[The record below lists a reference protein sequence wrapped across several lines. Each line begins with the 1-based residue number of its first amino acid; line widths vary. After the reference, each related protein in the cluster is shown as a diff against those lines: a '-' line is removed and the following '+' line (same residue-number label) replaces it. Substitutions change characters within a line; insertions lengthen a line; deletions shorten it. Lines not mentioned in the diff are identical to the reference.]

1 MTIPQV
7 SAVSTNGKRAH
18 NSSSGDLFN
27 GFFTSGRKLDFQKTG
42 LIDARGRG
50 VFGMMAASCAED
62 VYPYQVPLES
72 RTGPWVQ
79 AEGRRMLMLS
89 SYDYLGLVGDPRIE
103 KAAVDAVRR
112 YGSATGGAR
121 LLTGTNQ
128 LHRQTE
134 RDLAAFKGAE
144 AALTFSSGYV
154 ANLAVIAGLLTPQDR
169 VILDSLSHRSLV
181 DACRLAGVQLQR
193 FRHNDM
199 SSLRS
204 ELQSGSGNRT
214 LIVADGV
221 FSMDGDICP
230 LPDLIDIKREFGC
243 FLMIDDAHATGVLGA
258 HGRGTDEHFGIN
270 TSDVDLW
277 TGSLAKSIPS
287 TGGFIAM
294 SQEVSMYLQH
304 AASPYIFSAALCPAS
319 TGAIREGLA
328 ILKAEPH
335 IVTRLR
341 SQAEYFR
348 EGLKDLGYDVG
359 GSQTPIIPVILKD
372 EEAAARFS
380 RRLRDFDI
388 LVSPILFPAVAL
400 GTARLRI
407 CVTAGHTIPDLD
419 FALDAFRQLRG

>member
-7 SAVSTNGKRAH
+7 NPNGSRAH
-18 NSSSGDLFN
+18 TSSSGDLFN
-27 GFFTSGRKLDFQKTG
+27 GYFTSGKKLEFQKNG
-42 LIDARGRG
+42 IIDSRGRG
-50 VFGMMAASCAED
+50 VFGMMAAACEAD
-62 VYPYQVPLES
+62 CYPYQVPLES

-79 AEGRRMLMLS
+79 AEGRRMMMLS
-89 SYDYLGLVGDPRIE
+89 SYDYLGMVGDPRIE
-103 KAAVDAVRR
+103 RAAIDAIRK

-121 LLTGTNQ
+121 MLTGTNE
-128 LHRQTE
+128 LHRKAE
-134 RDLAAFKGAE
+134 RDLAAFKGTE

-154 ANLAVIAGLLTPQDR
+154 ANLAVISGLFNAQDR

-204 ELQSGSGNRT
+204 ELLAGQGNRT

-230 LPDLIDIKREFGC
+230 LPDLIEIKREFGC
-243 FLMIDDAHATGVLGA
+243 LLMIDDAHATGVLGA
-258 HGRGTDEHFGIN
+258 GGHGTDEHFGCP
-270 TSDVDLW
+270 TSEIDLW

-287 TGGFIAM
+287 TGGFIGCT
-294 SQEVSMYLQH
+294 QEVSMYLQH
-304 AASPYIFSAALCPAS
+304 SASPFVFSAALCPAS
-319 TGAIREGLA
+319 TGAICEGLA
-328 ILKAEPH
+328 ILKAEPQ

-341 SQAEYFR
+341 NHANYFR
-348 EGLKDLGYDVG
+348 AGLKDLGYDVG
-359 GSQTPIIPVILKD
+359 TSATPIIPVILKD

-388 LVSPILFPAVAL
+388 LISPIMFPAVAL

-407 CVTAGHTIPDLD
+407 CVTAGHTIADLD
-419 FALDAFRQLRG
+419 FALDAFRKLRG

>member
-7 SAVSTNGKRAH
+7 SANGIKPRTT
-18 NSSSGDLFN
+18 SSGELFDD
-27 GFFTSGRKLDFQKTG
+27 FFDAPKKLEFQKNG
-42 LIDARGRG
+42 IIDGRGRG
-50 VFGMMAASCAED
+50 VFGMMAAACEAD
-62 VYPYQVPLES
+62 CYPYQLPLES

-103 KAAVDAVRR
+103 RAAIEAIKK

-121 LLTGTNQ
+121 LLTGTND
-128 LHRQTE
+128 LHRKTE
-134 RDLAAFKGAE
+134 RDLAAFKGTE
-144 AALTFSSGYV
+144 ACLTFSSGYV
-154 ANLAVIAGLLTPQDR
+154 ANLAVISGLFTPQDR

-193 FRHNDM
+193 YRHNDM
-199 SSLRS
+199 SSLRA
-204 ELQSGSGNRT
+204 ELQAGQGNRT

-221 FSMDGDICP
+221 FSMDGDVCP
-230 LPDLIDIKREFGC
+230 LPDLVAIKKEFGC

-258 HGRGTDEHFGIN
+258 HGRGTDEHFGIP
-270 TSDVDLW
+270 TDEVDIW

-294 SQEVSMYLQH
+294 SREVSMYLQH

-328 ILKAEPH
+328 ILRAEPE
-335 IVTRLR
+335 IVSRLR
-341 SQAEYFR
+341 YQANYLR

-359 GSQTPIIPVILKD
+359 TSSTPIIPVILKD
-372 EEAAARFS
+372 EEKAARFS
-380 RRLRDFDI
+380 RRLRDFNI
-388 LVSPILFPAVAL
+388 LASPIMFPAVGL

-407 CVTAGHTIPDLD
+407 CVTAGHTIADLD
-419 FALDAFRQLRG
+419 FTLDAFRQLRGF

>member
-1 MTIPQV
+1 MTNPRIT
-7 SAVSTNGKRAH
+7 AVSTNGDRAH
-18 NSSSGDLFN
+18 GASSGDLFN
-27 GFFTSGRKLDFQKTG
+27 GFFTSGRQLGFEKNRI
-42 LIDARGRG
+42 IDGRGRG

-89 SYDYLGLVGDPRIE
+89 SYDYLGLVCDPRIE
-103 KAAVDAVRR
+103 RAAIDAIKKF
-112 YGSATGGAR
+112 GSATGGAR
-121 LLTGTNQ
+121 LLTGTNE
-128 LHRQTE
+128 LHRKAEQ
-134 RDLAAFKGAE
+134 DLAAFKGTE
-144 AALTFSSGYV
+144 AALTFSSGYA
-154 ANLAVIAGLLTPQDR
+154 ANLAVISGLLTAQDR

-199 SSLRS
+199 SSLRA
-204 ELQSGSGNRT
+204 ELRSGQGNRT

-230 LPDLIDIKREFGC
+230 LPDLIEIKREFDC
-243 FLMIDDAHATGVLGA
+243 LLMIDDAHAIGVLGA
-258 HGRGTDEHFGIN
+258 TGRGTDEHFGCK

-304 AASPYIFSAALCPAS
+304 TASPYIFSAALCPAS

-328 ILKAEPH
+328 ILTAEPQ

-341 SQAEYFR
+341 SRSNYLR

-359 GSQTPIIPVILKD
+359 ASATPIIPVILKD

-388 LVSPILFPAVAL
+388 LISPILFPAVPL

-407 CVTAGHTIPDLD
+407 CVTAGHTISDLD